1 VSPSVGITA
10 LYCMRVIAQD
20 VLPFAWWNWFVGDTL
35 GVLTFAPLSLCFL
48 LRGDKLWKSRQKQVA
63 LPMVLTLLFVG
74 IAIYTTARWEQN
86 GQQARLSRDAESLQA
101 RIGDRLLSHQEALSA
116 LRRLLEV
123 SPDITPAQFE
133 RFTLSTLA
141 DNPEISALSFNAYV
155 PDAERAGFEREM
167 ALHLGLAAFRIS
179 ERDSQGRLGPAAR
192 RDVYVPVTY
201 IVPRPDNQ
209 LAFGYDIN
217 SEPLRREAVTR
228 ATAMGNGIA
237 VTSPLYLVQ
246 GSRKRIAVL
255 MLSPVHGDG
264 ARLLGFAVAVI
275 KLDQLLEMATGGH
288 LSAGLSVRLSDP
300 GSRGDA
306 PGVDGTAP
314 HSPSARAIWRGP
326 LKLADRQW
334 ELSVVASDRYLEL
347 NRPWVAWAVGVI
359 GLLFASLLQTLML
372 GMSGRTAVIGRQV
385 ERQTADIAAKNRELA
400 LAKISTDKSA
410 DAAFW
415 MYPDGRIARCNPAAC
430 DLLGYTQDELT
441 RLGIP
446 EVSPA
451 FSRADWD
458 AHWAYLGQ
466 HGVQQLESLLRRK
479 DGTDIEVAVTANL
492 VRADGQ
498 GYVYATIRDITDR
511 KLAEAELKR
520 HRDHLEELV
529 EARTIDLS
537 IAKEAAESA
546 NRAKSSF
553 LANMSHELR
562 TPMNAIIGLTHM
574 LGRNNTD
581 PRQKDKLGKVSGA
594 AQHLLQLLNDVLELS
609 RIDAERLTIE
619 RTGFRLHGVIA
630 NMESLVSAN
639 LDAKGLG
646 LDIEV
651 EPSLANLPLLG
662 DPLRLQQILLNIV
675 SNAIKFTVSGKV
687 AVRARIAAEDETGI
701 RLLVEVE
708 DSGVGIPPEAL
719 ERIFN
724 PFEQA
729 DGSTTRQFGG
739 TGLGLAICQRLV
751 HLMGGDIGVS
761 STEGEGSTFW
771 FTCRIDKAEVCEQMA
786 AQVSSLSG
794 EEAERQLRSAY
805 RDRRILLAEDDWVNQ
820 EVTLELLR
828 DVLGLRADLAIDGAE
843 AVRLAGQCRYDM
855 ILMDV
860 QMPGMDGLAATRTIR
875 ALPAHRHTPILAM
888 TANAFEEDRQACL
901 AAGMD
906 DFIAKPADPD
916 VLFVM
921 MLAWLGRHSP
931 GQDAGIQ

>member
-1 VSPSVGITA
+1 
-10 LYCMRVIAQD
+10 
-20 VLPFAWWNWFVGDTL
+20 
-35 GVLTFAPLSLCFL
+35 
-48 LRGDKLWKSRQKQVA
+48 
-63 LPMVLTLLFVG
+63 
-74 IAIYTTARWEQN
+74 
-86 GQQARLSRDAESLQA
+86 
-101 RIGDRLLSHQEALSA
+101 
-116 LRRLLEV
+116 
-123 SPDITPAQFE
+123 
-133 RFTLSTLA
+133 
-141 DNPEISALSFNAYV
+141 
-155 PDAERAGFEREM
+155 
-167 ALHLGLAAFRIS
+167 
-179 ERDSQGRLGPAAR
+179 
-192 RDVYVPVTY
+192 
-201 IVPRPDNQ
+201 
-209 LAFGYDIN
+209 
-217 SEPLRREAVTR
+217 
-228 ATAMGNGIA
+228 
-237 VTSPLYLVQ
+237 
-246 GSRKRIAVL
+246 
-255 MLSPVHGDG
+255 
-264 ARLLGFAVAVI
+264 
-275 KLDQLLEMATGGH
+275 
-288 LSAGLSVRLSDP
+288 
-300 GSRGDA
+300 
-306 PGVDGTAP
+306 
-314 HSPSARAIWRGP
+314 
-326 LKLADRQW
+326 
-334 ELSVVASDRYLEL
+334 
-347 NRPWVAWAVGVI
+347 
-359 GLLFASLLQTLML
+359 ML

-451 FSRADWD
+451 FSHADWE

-466 HGVQQLESLLRRK
+466 HGVQQLETLLSRK
-479 DGTDIEVAVTANL
+479 NGSAIEVAVTANL

-498 GYVYATIRDITDR
+498 GYVYATIRDITDS

-619 RTGFRLHGVIA
+619 RTGFHLHSVIA

-639 LDAKGLG
+639 LDAKGLA

-651 EPSLANLPLLG
+651 EPGLANLPLLG

-675 SNAIKFTVSGKV
+675 SNAIKFTASGKV
-687 AVRARIAAEDETGI
+687 AVRARLAAEGETEI
-701 RLLVEVE
+701 LLFVEVQ
-708 DSGVGIPPEAL
+708 DSGVGIPQEAL

-761 STEGEGSTFW
+761 STQGEGSTFW
-771 FTCRIDKAEVCEQMA
+771 FTCRIDKAEASEQMA
-786 AQVSSLSG
+786 VQVSSLSG
-794 EEAERQLRSAY
+794 EEAERQLSSTY

-828 DVLGLRADLAIDGAE
+828 EVLGLHADLATNGIE
-843 AVRLAGQCRYDM
+843 AVRLAGQCHYDM

-860 QMPGMDGLAATRTIR
+860 QMPGMDGLAATRAIR
-875 ALPAHRHTPILAM
+875 TQAAHRHTPILAM

-916 VLFVM
+916 VLFVT
-921 MLAWLGRHSP
+921 MLAWLGRQPS
-931 GQDAGIQ
+931 GQCDGMQ